1 MNRNE
6 LIALK
11 ESLTK
16 KRERKYVVCYPYDE
30 FCKGIFT
37 EQEIRERSKT
47 DIEKVIPLLENN
59 FEAAIR
65 FLSDINNFLSETK
78 DYDAMNIPIYLGEF
92 VVGYE
97 EIEEIWKPLKPIEK
111 LEDFLCIDFPT
122 TIEISLNNEMVEC
135 KDFDIPEFDDK
146 TKLFVSRSALIA
158 KLEENGYI
166 VQDPNH
172 KVEIRPTL
180 DFKKRTLKP
189 CNFI

>member
-1 MNRNE
+1 MN
-6 LIALK
+6 
-11 ESLTK
+11 
-16 KRERKYVVCYPYDE
+16 